1 MNKDILIQAIH
12 KIYRKDKWLNDLFR
26 AAGVELEYLKTY
38 ADEIEAQYFTDTA
51 TWNLD
56 IMERDL
62 GLTENKGKEIAD
74 RRSAIIAKWR
84 TSGKV
89 DIALLQAVAD
99 AWKNGEV
106 EVEFL
111 DGKIQIHF
119 TGEFGIPNDL
129 DGLKN
134 AIENTKPAHL
144 AVIYAFRYLLI
155 KDIHNVLTIDEM
167 QALKTNQFAGRT
179 V

>member
-1 MNKDILIQAIH
+1 MH
-12 KIYRKDKWLNDLFR
+12 F
-26 AAGVELEYLKTY
+26 
-38 ADEIEAQYFTDTA
+38 
-51 TWNLD
+51 
-56 IMERDL
+56 
-62 GLTENKGKEIAD
+62 
-74 RRSAIIAKWR
+74 
-84 TSGKV
+84 
-89 DIALLQAVAD
+89 LQAVAD

-179 V
+179 VSDIGQLYRKLGFV